1 MNTSL
6 LPSPDNEPR
15 NHEERGSDASPAQ
28 NDTTTGGAPAPRF
41 RLGPRGGAVNGR
53 SADIVVAVDGAQTN
67 RISAHPMSS
76 AELAA
81 IAADLLNRADQQ
93 EGVTAASA
101 DDDQTASEAARAA
114 VLDRIEKDFPPQIP
128 PFAEPAESL
137 HWRPGVASTRTAADD
152 AVNTY
157 IVERHTD
164 RIWELCAW
172 NNSTFDDVERLA
184 GIKTPTRELARAI
197 AAEYSALG
205 EHYCADDHGG
215 TSRASAAI
223 LAAYYHE
230 RVRHRVPPQQTTA
243 A

>member
-1 MNTSL
+1 MTTAL
-6 LPSPDNEPR
+6 LPSPDNDP
-15 NHEERGSDASPAQ
+15 G
-28 NDTTTGGAPAPRF
+28 NDQGPVPGTSVIDTDSSAAPRF
-41 RLGPRGGAVNGR
+41 RVRPRTGDVDGS
-53 SADIVVAVDGAQTN
+53 SAYIVVAVDGAETS
-67 RISAHPMSS
+67 RISAHTMSS

-81 IAADLLNRADQQ
+81 IAADLLNRADRPDCA
-93 EGVTAASA
+93 TAATGP
-101 DDDQTASEAARAA
+101 DVEDQSASEAARAA
-114 VLDRIEKDFPPQIP
+114 VLDRIEKEFSPQVP
-128 PFAEPAESL
+128 PFAEPAAPL

-172 NNSTFDDVERLA
+172 NSTTFDDVERLA
-184 GIKTPTRELARAI
+184 GIMTPTRELARAI

-205 EHYCADDHGG
+205 EHYPAADHGG

-230 RVRHRVPPQQTTA
+230 RVRHTAPPLQITA